1 MKAPYGAFFLVFFW
15 RIVLAVL
22 FPHQRED
29 HCGGNDEEGQN
40 KPDRQGDIHDG
51 EGFALRNALTVLDA
65 RELNM
70 KSVNSE

>member
-29 HCGGNDEEGQN
+29 HSSGNDEEGQN

-51 EGFALRNALTVLDA
+51 EGFAVRNALTVPGH

>member
-1 MKAPYGAFFLVFFW
+1 MALFLA
-15 RIVLAVL
+15 LL

-29 HCGGNDEEGQN
+29 YTDGNDDEGQK

-51 EGFALRNALTVLDA
+51 EGFGVRNALTVPSP